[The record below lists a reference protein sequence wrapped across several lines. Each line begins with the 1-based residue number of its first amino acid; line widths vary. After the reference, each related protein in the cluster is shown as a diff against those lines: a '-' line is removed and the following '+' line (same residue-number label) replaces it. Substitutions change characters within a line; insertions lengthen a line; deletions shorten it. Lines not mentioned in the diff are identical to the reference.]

1 MNKIQQ
7 LAANVTAR
15 LDETAGELKLQ
26 KENYMTAN
34 TRFKEGRETFLSMEE
49 TQIDGDL
56 AAALSAETQ
65 ESNSGSSAVNNAY
78 NQAINNPDAIINS
91 FDELAA
97 DLTTKGTEISNAV
110 AAKEASNLAER
121 DAFAADFGVMGDYV
135 AAVDAAYTPVYVEA
149 AASGSTVAKGGAIP
163 AGGIPAGGPS
173 GMMPPAAPGGAK

>member
-26 KENYMTAN
+26 KENYMAAT
-34 TRFKEGRETFLSMEE
+34 TMFKQGREYFLAAEE
-49 TQIDGDL
+49 SLIDSNL
-56 AAALSAETQ
+56 AAALAAET
-65 ESNSGSSAVNNAY
+65 EEENSGSAAVANAY

-97 DLTTKGTEISNAV
+97 DLTTKATQISDAV

-121 DAFAADFGVMGDYV
+121 NAFAADFGVMGDYV
-135 AAVDAAYTPVYVEA
+135 AAVDAAYTPVYA
-149 AASGSTVAKGGAIP
+149 NPAASGSFMSKGDALP
-163 AGGIPAGGPS
+163 GGP
-173 GMMPPAAPGGAK
+173 GDTLEPKA

>member
-15 LDETAGELKLQ
+15 LDETAGGLLLQ
-26 KENYMTAN
+26 KENYMTAT
-34 TRFKEGRETFLSMEE
+34 TRWKQGRETFLSDEE
-49 TQIDGDL
+49 TTIDGDL
-56 AAALSAETQ
+56 AAALAAETEE
-65 ESNSGSSAVNNAY
+65 ESSGSSAIVNAY

-97 DLTTKGTEISNAV
+97 DLTAKGTEISNAV
-110 AAKEASNLAER
+110 AAREASNLAAR

-149 AASGSTVAKGGAIP
+149 AASGSVSVVKG
-163 AGGIPAGGPS
+163 
-173 GMMPPAAPGGAK
+173 PGGGVQGSTKG